1 MSKKKKGSAEEA
13 VLALMGNKWIQVY
26 GENINNLHFHN
37 LIEIGYCHYGAGEL
51 VIEEDQYRFGA
62 GMVSC
67 IPANFLH
74 VTKSDTHVRAFW
86 EYLYISPADI
96 LKQQGKPMQETRN
109 IIDAVNRSAFFI
121 KVEENPIFVTL
132 IRAIF
137 EEMQNKNAYYRECV
151 GGLAYTL
158 LYEIAR
164 FNGRGNVQSCGKN
177 NSLQLENAIE
187 YVERNYPNNFK
198 IADLANE
205 CHMSETHFR
214 RVFQEKMNM
223 TPVAATEPMPLEP
236 VIILPMLLKFATKSI
251 TPGAFSGS
259 VTKNP
264 QAMMPVTTGTAM
276 RATRGDAFL
285 VMMRTSISTTVRKPK
300 NANIE
305 FSSSFFSFS
314 LWADMYRGV
323 IRPGNGTSC
332 AAATLRR

>member
-1 MSKKKKGSAEEA
+1 MSKKKKGSVEFRYYEVPREEA

-74 VTKSDTHVRAFW
+74 VTKSDNNVRAFW

-137 EEMQNKNAYYRECV
+137 EEMQNKNTYYRECV

-164 FNGRGNVQSCGKN
+164 FNGRGNAQSCGKN

-223 TPVAATEPMPLEP
+223 TPVEYVNFVRVKKACELIDKTDISMEDVAEKVE
-236 VIILPMLLKFATKSI
+236 FI
-251 TPGAFSGS
+251 TP
-259 VTKNP
+259 
-264 QAMMPVTTGTAM
+264 
-276 RATRGDAFL
+276 
-285 VMMRTSISTTVRKPK
+285 STFNR
-300 NANIE
+300 NFRRI
-305 FSSSFFSFS
+305 
-314 LWADMYRGV
+314 
-323 IRPGNGTSC
+323 IGTSPYQWKKRPDNHEGKLLEYKIS
-332 AAATLRR
+332 ALKGW

>member
-1 MSKKKKGSAEEA
+1 MSKKKKGSAEFRYYEVPREEA

-51 VIEEDQYRFGA
+51 IIEEDQYRFGA

-223 TPVAATEPMPLEP
+223 TPVEYVNFVRIKKACELIDKTDISMEDVAEK
-236 VIILPMLLKFATKSI
+236 VGFI
-251 TPGAFSGS
+251 TP
-259 VTKNP
+259 
-264 QAMMPVTTGTAM
+264 
-276 RATRGDAFL
+276 
-285 VMMRTSISTTVRKPK
+285 STFNR
-300 NANIE
+300 NFRRI
-305 FSSSFFSFS
+305 
-314 LWADMYRGV
+314 
-323 IRPGNGTSC
+323 IGTSPYQWKKRPDNHEGKLLEYKIS
-332 AAATLRR
+332 ALKGW

>member
-1 MSKKKKGSAEEA
+1 MSKKKKGSAEFRYYEVPREEA

-109 IIDAVNRSAFFI
+109 IIDAVNRNAFFI

-223 TPVAATEPMPLEP
+223 TPVEYVNFVRIKKACELIDKTDISMEDVAEK
-236 VIILPMLLKFATKSI
+236 VGFI
-251 TPGAFSGS
+251 TP
-259 VTKNP
+259 
-264 QAMMPVTTGTAM
+264 
-276 RATRGDAFL
+276 
-285 VMMRTSISTTVRKPK
+285 STFNR
-300 NANIE
+300 NFRRI
-305 FSSSFFSFS
+305 
-314 LWADMYRGV
+314 
-323 IRPGNGTSC
+323 IGTSPYQWKKRPDNHEGKLLEYKIS
-332 AAATLRR
+332 ALKGW

>member
-1 MSKKKKGSAEEA
+1 MSKKKKGSAKFRYYEVPREEA

-223 TPVAATEPMPLEP
+223 TPVEYVNFVRIKKACELIDKTDISMEDVAEK
-236 VIILPMLLKFATKSI
+236 VGFI
-251 TPGAFSGS
+251 TP
-259 VTKNP
+259 
-264 QAMMPVTTGTAM
+264 
-276 RATRGDAFL
+276 
-285 VMMRTSISTTVRKPK
+285 STFNR
-300 NANIE
+300 NFRRI
-305 FSSSFFSFS
+305 
-314 LWADMYRGV
+314 
-323 IRPGNGTSC
+323 IGTSPYQWKKRPDNHEGKLLEYKIS
-332 AAATLRR
+332 ALKGW

>member
-1 MSKKKKGSAEEA
+1 MSKKKKGSAEFRYYEVPREEA

-109 IIDAVNRSAFFI
+109 IIDTVNRSAFFI

-223 TPVAATEPMPLEP
+223 TPVEYVNFVRIKKACELIDKTDISMEDVAEK
-236 VIILPMLLKFATKSI
+236 VGFI
-251 TPGAFSGS
+251 TP
-259 VTKNP
+259 
-264 QAMMPVTTGTAM
+264 
-276 RATRGDAFL
+276 
-285 VMMRTSISTTVRKPK
+285 STFNR
-300 NANIE
+300 NFRRI
-305 FSSSFFSFS
+305 
-314 LWADMYRGV
+314 
-323 IRPGNGTSC
+323 IGTSPYQWKKRPDNHEGKLLEYKIS
-332 AAATLRR
+332 ALKGW

>member
-1 MSKKKKGSAEEA
+1 MSKKKKGSAEFRYYEVPREEA

-164 FNGRGNVQSCGKN
+164 FNGRGNAQSCGKN
-177 NSLQLENAIE
+177 NSLQLVNAIE

-223 TPVAATEPMPLEP
+223 TPVEYVNFVRIKKACELIDKTDISMEDVAEK
-236 VIILPMLLKFATKSI
+236 VGFI
-251 TPGAFSGS
+251 TP
-259 VTKNP
+259 
-264 QAMMPVTTGTAM
+264 
-276 RATRGDAFL
+276 
-285 VMMRTSISTTVRKPK
+285 STFNR
-300 NANIE
+300 NFRRI
-305 FSSSFFSFS
+305 
-314 LWADMYRGV
+314 
-323 IRPGNGTSC
+323 IGTSPYQWKKRPDNHEGKLLEYKIS
-332 AAATLRR
+332 ALKGW

>member
-1 MSKKKKGSAEEA
+1 MSKKKKGSAEFRYYEVPREEA

-177 NSLQLENAIE
+177 NSLQLE
-187 YVERNYPNNFK
+187 RNYPNNFK

-223 TPVAATEPMPLEP
+223 TPVEYVNFVRIKKACELIDKTDISMEDVAEK
-236 VIILPMLLKFATKSI
+236 VGFI
-251 TPGAFSGS
+251 TP
-259 VTKNP
+259 
-264 QAMMPVTTGTAM
+264 
-276 RATRGDAFL
+276 
-285 VMMRTSISTTVRKPK
+285 STFNR
-300 NANIE
+300 NFRRI
-305 FSSSFFSFS
+305 
-314 LWADMYRGV
+314 
-323 IRPGNGTSC
+323 IGTSPYQWKKRPDNHEGKLLEYKIS
-332 AAATLRR
+332 ALKGW

>member
-1 MSKKKKGSAEEA
+1 MSKKKKGSVEFRYYEVPREEA

-37 LIEIGYCHYGAGEL
+37 LIEIGYCHYGAGE
-51 VIEEDQYRFGA
+51 DQYRFGA

-74 VTKSDTHVRAFW
+74 VTKSDNNVRAFW

-137 EEMQNKNAYYRECV
+137 EEMQNKNTYYRECV

-164 FNGRGNVQSCGKN
+164 FNGRGNAQSCGKN

-223 TPVAATEPMPLEP
+223 TPVEYVNFVRVKKACELIDKTDISMEDVAEK
-236 VIILPMLLKFATKSI
+236 VGFI
-251 TPGAFSGS
+251 TP
-259 VTKNP
+259 
-264 QAMMPVTTGTAM
+264 
-276 RATRGDAFL
+276 
-285 VMMRTSISTTVRKPK
+285 STFNR
-300 NANIE
+300 NFRRI
-305 FSSSFFSFS
+305 
-314 LWADMYRGV
+314 
-323 IRPGNGTSC
+323 IGTSPYQWKKRPDNHEGKLLEYKIS
-332 AAATLRR
+332 ALKGW

>member
-1 MSKKKKGSAEEA
+1 MSKKKKGSAEFRYYEVPREEA

-187 YVERNYPNNFK
+187 YVERNYSNNFK

-223 TPVAATEPMPLEP
+223 TPVEYVNFVRVKKACELIDKTDISMEDVAEK
-236 VIILPMLLKFATKSI
+236 VGFI
-251 TPGAFSGS
+251 TP
-259 VTKNP
+259 
-264 QAMMPVTTGTAM
+264 
-276 RATRGDAFL
+276 
-285 VMMRTSISTTVRKPK
+285 STFNR
-300 NANIE
+300 NFRRI
-305 FSSSFFSFS
+305 
-314 LWADMYRGV
+314 
-323 IRPGNGTSC
+323 IGTSPYQWKKRPDNHEGKLLEYKIS
-332 AAATLRR
+332 ALKGW

>member
-1 MSKKKKGSAEEA
+1 MSKKKKGSAEFRYYEVPREEA

-223 TPVAATEPMPLEP
+223 TPVEY
-236 VIILPMLLKFATKSI
+236 VNFVRIKKSCELIDKTDISMEDVAEKVGFI
-251 TPGAFSGS
+251 TP
-259 VTKNP
+259 
-264 QAMMPVTTGTAM
+264 
-276 RATRGDAFL
+276 
-285 VMMRTSISTTVRKPK
+285 STFNR
-300 NANIE
+300 NFRRI
-305 FSSSFFSFS
+305 
-314 LWADMYRGV
+314 
-323 IRPGNGTSC
+323 IGTSPYQWKKRPDNHEGKLLEYKIS
-332 AAATLRR
+332 ALKGW